1 MPLRCRLL
9 YTALAHLWA
18 AILYVIN
25 LFEQCKQTHSGEAA
39 SADESIKPLFT
50 NKPLIVALNK
60 TDIVG
65 PEEVA
70 PDVQEELKKLQ
81 SEGVTVIPVSTV
93 TKKGVLKVKVEVCE
107 LLLVQCA

>member
-1 MPLRCRLL
+1 M
-9 YTALAHLWA
+9 
-18 AILYVIN
+18 ID
-25 LFEQCKQTHSGEAA
+25 LFEQCGHTLEKQLLLFEN
-39 SADESIKPLFT
+39 IKPLFT

-81 SEGVTVIPVSTV
+81 SEVVSVILMSAVTEEGVM
-93 TKKGVLKVKVEVCE
+93 KVKMEVCE
-107 LLLVQCA
+107 LLLAQCT